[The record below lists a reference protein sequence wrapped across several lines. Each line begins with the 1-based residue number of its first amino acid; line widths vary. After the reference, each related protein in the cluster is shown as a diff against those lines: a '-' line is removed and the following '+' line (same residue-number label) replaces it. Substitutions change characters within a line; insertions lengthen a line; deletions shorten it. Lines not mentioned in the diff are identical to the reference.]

1 MKVLMLSWEY
11 PPHMVG
17 GLGQHVYD
25 ISRYL
30 VMQNVEVH
38 IITPRVKDYPD
49 NETLAG
55 VYIHRVGYPTCEA
68 SADDFKGWTFTFNS
82 EAIREAVH
90 LNSKIGGFDL
100 VHAHDWMVAYAGRS
114 VSKIFSIPLVTTI
127 HATEYGRNLGL
138 HNRTQREI
146 NEIEKNLALE
156 ANQII
161 CCSQYMQDE
170 ICSLFGVHRSSVIII
185 PNGVEPEQFVELPED
200 PQVIFDPREKALVF
214 LGRLVPEK
222 GVWQLLNCFP
232 RVLESVPE
240 ARLYI
245 GGRGPQKTILEQR
258 AQKLGINE
266 RVEFTGFLRDKERN
280 YVYNQAKVAVFP
292 SLYEPFGIV
301 ALEAM
306 TTRTPV
312 IVSEVGGL
320 SEIVVHRQTGLKVP
334 PGHESKLAEAIIE
347 ILSDDKI
354 AGQLAAN
361 AVELVESVYS
371 WKIIAQS
378 TIDIYE
384 EVIARINVK
393 KTGQSNVG

>member
-1 MKVLMLSWEY
+1 
-11 PPHMVG
+11 
-17 GLGQHVYD
+17 
-25 ISRYL
+25 
-30 VMQNVEVH
+30 
-38 IITPRVKDYPD
+38 
-49 NETLAG
+49 
-55 VYIHRVGYPTCEA
+55 
-68 SADDFKGWTFTFNS
+68 
-82 EAIREAVH
+82 
-90 LNSKIGGFDL
+90 
-100 VHAHDWMVAYAGRS
+100 
-114 VSKIFSIPLVTTI
+114 
-127 HATEYGRNLGL
+127 
-138 HNRTQREI
+138 
-146 NEIEKNLALE
+146 
-156 ANQII
+156 
-161 CCSQYMQDE
+161 
-170 ICSLFGVHRSSVIII
+170 
-185 PNGVEPEQFVELPED
+185 QFVELPED

-347 ILSDDKI
+347 ILSDDKF

-393 KTGQSNVG
+393 KTDQSNVG